1 MISDEILQEHL
12 IVEFLFADSLN
23 RDFFITEN
31 YGKLPGIYNIVK
43 IVGDSFLNGEKS
55 VTVDIPDVG
64 EVEIVFQYFKGWT
77 NRNVVGYC
85 DYSGVKP
92 RIIVNVES
100 TGRNSAVEEVKRIV
114 AHEIIHARHEKGVEE
129 RYSEEMSIDNF
140 EKGYRAA
147 VLFSKD
153 NDPLVS
159 SFGYTLYYL
168 SKSEQ
173 NAFIGQTCVEIEN
186 MGNEIKDH
194 KSAMEC
200 IKKTDAYA
208 RIFTLGKRI
217 ELLKSANKEDMQNL
231 VDGYAHLT
239 GIKTTPSKLLGYIN
253 NEYRK
258 FVDKFYRQVS
268 KMAYEQYEKH
278 NTERFEPKMKDDL
291 YEDLRKT
298 RDFMERLGNVK

>member
-1 MISDEILQEHL
+1 MISDELLQEHL

-23 RDFFITEN
+23 HDFFITEN
-31 YGKLPGIYNIVK
+31 YGKIHGIYDIIK
-43 IVGDSFLNGEKS
+43 TIGDKFLKGERS
-55 VTVDIPDVG
+55 VTVGIPDVG
-64 EVEIVFQYFKGWT
+64 EVEIVFQYSEGWT
-77 NRNVVGYC
+77 NRNVVAYC
-85 DYSGVKP
+85 DYNGAKP

-100 TGRNSAVEEVKRIV
+100 VDRNAAVEEVKRII

-129 RYSEEMSIDNF
+129 RYGEETSIDNF

-153 NDPLVS
+153 SDPLVS

-208 RIFTLGKRI
+208 RIVTLGKRI
-217 ELLKSANKEDMQNL
+217 ELLKSANEEDMQNL
-231 VDGYAHLT
+231 VDGYIHLT
-239 GIKTTPSKLLGYIN
+239 GIKTTPSKLLKYVE

-278 NTERFEPKMKDDL
+278 TAQRFEPKLKDGL
-291 YEDLRKT
+291 YEDLCKT
-298 RDFMERLGNVK
+298 RDFMERLDNVR